1 MDIILCSA
9 ALPFN
14 LSNFL
19 LLDEYIKVSQGAKE
33 GSKKEEIWL
42 LHNQELNCLAGYVRR
57 RS

>member
-19 LLDEYIKVSQGAKE
+19 LLDKYIKVSQGAKE

-42 LHNQELNCLAGYVRR
+42 LHSQELNCLAGYVRR